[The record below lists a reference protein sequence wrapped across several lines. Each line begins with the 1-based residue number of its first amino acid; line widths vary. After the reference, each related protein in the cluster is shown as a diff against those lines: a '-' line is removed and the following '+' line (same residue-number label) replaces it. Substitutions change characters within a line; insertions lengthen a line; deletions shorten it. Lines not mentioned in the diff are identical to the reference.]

1 MYRLNQEKYLP
12 MIKFGEYMS
21 DNLRLE
27 TQRIVCAWKK
37 PLNEQ
42 KRKAIMNVRNGTEA
56 PSQIN
61 IGNIK
66 DLK

>member
-1 MYRLNQEKYLP
+1 
-12 MIKFGEYMS
+12 MS

-42 KRKAIMNVRNGTEA
+42 KRKAIMNVRNGTED
-56 PSQIN
+56 PSRIN
-61 IGNIK
+61 IGKTK

>member
-1 MYRLNQEKYLP
+1 MQRLNQEKYLP
-12 MIKFGEYMS
+12 IIKFGEYMS

-27 TQRIVCAWKK
+27 TQMIVCAWKK

-42 KRKAIMNVRNGTEA
+42 KMKAIMNVRNGTED
-56 PSQIN
+56 PSRIN
-61 IGNIK
+61 IGKTK